1 MLRITLGE
9 AIAYYAEND
18 PRGEYVL
25 IVEGA
30 SEEADEAPTQEDALA
45 LVEDLIAQGVS
56 KKDAVKQISKQ
67 LGLSKNELYQAVIK
81 GADE

>member
-1 MLRITLGE
+1 MTLGE
-9 AIAYYAEND
+9 AIAYYAENT

-30 SEEADEAPTQEDALA
+30 SEEADEASTQEDALV
-45 LVEDLIAQGVS
+45 LIEDLIAQGVS

>member
-1 MLRITLGE
+1 MSLGE
-9 AIAYYAEND
+9 AIAYYAENT

-30 SEEADEAPTQEDALA
+30 SETDNGPPSPDDAIA
-45 LVEDLIAQGVS
+45 LVDELIAQGMS